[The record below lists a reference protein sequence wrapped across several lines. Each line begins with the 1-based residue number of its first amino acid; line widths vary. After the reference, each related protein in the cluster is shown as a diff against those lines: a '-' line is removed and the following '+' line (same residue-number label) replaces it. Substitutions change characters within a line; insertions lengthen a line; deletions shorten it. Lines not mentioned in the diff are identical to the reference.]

1 MYDNEQGVYTLLVG
15 LFVGG
20 LVIAAVISGKIV
32 DFFGLYVPA
41 GVLAY
46 SITFAV
52 SDIIS
57 EIWGK
62 QRATQ
67 VVRCGFVAL
76 SAAMILSSLALH
88 WPSAPFWSEQAAFDT
103 VFGITPRIVLA
114 SLVAYG
120 VSQTN
125 DVWLFHLLRATTGGK
140 HLWLRN
146 NLSTALSQLLD
157 STIFISLAFY
167 GTLPVVPI
175 IIGQWTAKMVIAVLD
190 TPLVYLGVSILRG
203 RMTGKPEPLCRQG

>member
-1 MYDNEQGVYTLLVG
+1 MHDNEQGVYTLLVG

-32 DFFGLYVPA
+32 NFFGLYVPA

-76 SAAMILSSLALH
+76 VVAMVLSSLALH
-88 WPSAPFWSEQAAFDT
+88 WPSAPFWNEQTAFGS

-114 SLVAYG
+114 SLIAYAI
-120 VSQTN
+120 SQTH
-125 DVWLFHLLRATTGGK
+125 DVWLFHFIRTATGGK

-146 NLSTALSQLLD
+146 NLSTAVSQLID
-157 STIFISLAFY
+157 STLFIILAFY
-167 GTLPVVPI
+167 GTLPVLPL
-175 IIGQWTAKMVIAVLD
+175 IIGQWTAKMAIAMCD
-190 TPLVYLGVSILRG
+190 TPFVYLGVSLLRD
-203 RMTGKPEPLCRQG
+203 RMTGKPQPLCR

>member
-1 MYDNEQGVYTLLVG
+1 MYDDEHGVYTLLVG

-20 LVIAAVISGKIV
+20 LVIAAVVSGKIV

-46 SITFAV
+46 SVTFAV

-62 QRATQ
+62 HRATQ
-67 VVRCGFVAL
+67 MVRCGFVAL
-76 SAAMILSSLALH
+76 AAAMVLSSLALH
-88 WPSAPFWSEQAAFDT
+88 WPSAPFWNEQTAFDT

-120 VSQTN
+120 VSQTH
-125 DVWLFHLLRATTGGK
+125 DVWLFHLLRTTTGGK

-167 GTLPVVPI
+167 GTMPLLPI
-175 IIGQWTAKMVIAVLD
+175 IIGQWTAKMAIAVLD
-190 TPLVYLGVSILRG
+190 TPFVYLGVSILRG
-203 RMTGKPEPLCRQG
+203 RMTGKPEPVCR

>member
-88 WPSAPFWSEQAAFDT
+88 WPSAPFWNQQAAFDT

-125 DVWLFHLLRATTGGK
+125 DVWLFHLLRTTTGGK

-175 IIGQWTAKMVIAVLD
+175 IIGQWAAKMAIAVLD